1 MTYTEAIKTAILIF
15 PLISFLFTI
24 PFILK
29 QYHKYGSINKL
40 RTLIIYSFILYLITI
55 YFLVIL
61 PLPTKEQ
68 LLNMKPL
75 KPNLIPFNFI
85 TDLIKESP
93 LKINKPST
101 YLKTI
106 LHPSFYTVIFN
117 ILMTIPFGIYLKYYY
132 KYNFKKVATLSF
144 FLSLFFE
151 ITQVTGLYFIYPRA
165 YRLFDVDDLITN
177 TLGGIIGYYLAFL
190 VEKIIP
196 SRDEIDRKSLLVG
209 QKVSGLRRITLF
221 FLDLTI
227 YLTFHTITIF
237 IFNYSWIKYITITI
251 YYVALPYIWNNQTP
265 GCKFLNI
272 KLAFPKYPFL
282 SSLIRT
288 IIVYL
293 YYVKVPILIIE
304 ESIKLNKT
312 LNLNTQM
319 SIVLYLA
326 IFIILFITYIVTTF
340 KILFN
345 QKVFYDKL
353 TKVEFQ
359 STIKTE
365 EETDTK

>member
-75 KPNLIPFNFI
+75 KANLIPFNFI
-85 TDLIKESP
+85 NNLIKESP
-93 LKINKPST
+93 FIINKPNT
-101 YLKTI
+101 HLKAI

-132 KYNFKKVATLSF
+132 KYSFKKVATFSF
-144 FLSLFFE
+144 LLSLFFE

-165 YRLFDVDDLITN
+165 YRLFDVDDLIMN
-177 TLGGIIGYYLAFL
+177 TLGGIIGYYLALL
-190 VEKIIP
+190 VEKILP
-196 SRDEIDRKSLLVG
+196 SRDEIDKKSLLVG

-237 IFNYSWIKYITITI
+237 IINYSWIKYITIPI
-251 YYVALPYIWNNQTP
+251 YYVVLPYIWNNQTL
-265 GCKFLNI
+265 GGKFLNI
-272 KLAFPKYPFL
+272 KHTFPNYPFL

-288 IIVYL
+288 IIIYL

-304 ESIKLNKT
+304 GSIKLNKT
-312 LNLNTQM
+312 LNLNTQI
-319 SIVLYLA
+319 SLVLYLV

-365 EETDTK
+365 

>member
-101 YLKTI
+101 YLKAI

-132 KYNFKKVATLSF
+132 K
-144 FLSLFFE
+144 
-151 ITQVTGLYFIYPRA
+151 
-165 YRLFDVDDLITN
+165 
-177 TLGGIIGYYLAFL
+177 
-190 VEKIIP
+190 
-196 SRDEIDRKSLLVG
+196 
-209 QKVSGLRRITLF
+209 
-221 FLDLTI
+221 
-227 YLTFHTITIF
+227 
-237 IFNYSWIKYITITI
+237 
-251 YYVALPYIWNNQTP
+251 
-265 GCKFLNI
+265 
-272 KLAFPKYPFL
+272 
-282 SSLIRT
+282 
-288 IIVYL
+288 
-293 YYVKVPILIIE
+293 
-304 ESIKLNKT
+304 
-312 LNLNTQM
+312 
-319 SIVLYLA
+319 
-326 IFIILFITYIVTTF
+326 
-340 KILFN
+340 
-345 QKVFYDKL
+345 
-353 TKVEFQ
+353 
-359 STIKTE
+359 
-365 EETDTK
+365 